1 MFLKSANMNTIS
13 EVIDMAKSKKVDM
26 DFLGVLSSCL
36 EQYVKGKVRPLEVL
50 KLVEHGLPKE
60 DKKNWDPRNEFAG
73 YELIETFLDVKGMT
87 QAELAKQLGLTSAK
101 INDMVKGRR
110 KITPKTAKKLAAA
123 FDVEHTVFL

>member
-1 MFLKSANMNTIS
+1 
-13 EVIDMAKSKKVDM
+13 MARSKKIDM
-26 DFLGVLSSCL
+26 DFLGVLSSSL

-87 QAELAKQLGLTSAK
+87 QSELAKQLGLTPAK
-101 INDMVKGRR
+101 VNDLVKGRR
-110 KITPKTAKKLAAA
+110 KITPKTAKKLAEA
-123 FDVEHTVFL
+123 FDVGHTVFL